1 MAQVSIIATY
11 LCKARNM
18 RFKKMTR
25 SFLWMG
31 WCGGYNTAQVRYIH
45 TLFWTK
51 ITLCSAAASFWE
63 HNFAIVEL
71 DFLTLLFPFFQ
82 IHPTLCLPARIK
94 QEWLW
99 ACRVQFNV
107 LHFLVGG
114 VFDYK
119 CTQKRSKMRTTRRGG
134 GRKKYK
140 SASTHTYLLTYHFGA
155 PFM

>member
-1 MAQVSIIATY
+1 M
-11 LCKARNM
+11 CKARNM
-18 RFKKMTR
+18 RFKKWHEA
-25 SFLWMG
+25 FFGWLG
-31 WCGGYNTAQVRYIH
+31 WCGGYNTALVRYIH
-45 TLFWTK
+45 TSFWTK
-51 ITLCSAAASFWE
+51 ITLYSTAASFWE
-63 HNFAIVEL
+63 HNFAIVGL

-119 CTQKRSKMRTTRRGG
+119 CTQKRSKMRTRRGE
-134 GRKKYK
+134 KYK
-140 SASTHTYLLTYHFGA
+140 SSTHTYKPDPSPSLHRYLTSYLITFL
-155 PFM
+155 